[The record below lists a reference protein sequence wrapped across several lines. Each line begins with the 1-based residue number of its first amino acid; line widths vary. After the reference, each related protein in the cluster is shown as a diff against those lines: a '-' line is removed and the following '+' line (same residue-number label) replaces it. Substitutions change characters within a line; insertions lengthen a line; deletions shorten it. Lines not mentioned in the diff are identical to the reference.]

1 MNNREV
7 VETYYKHANAN
18 DWMAW
23 CDLFSDDMIMDE
35 QLAGHIE
42 GLPKLRD
49 MMKGMKGA
57 FPTFQN
63 KPRHIIVEGDNA
75 AVVSHLSIVNASGQA
90 IECDVMNHFQFKN
103 GKISYMANF
112 HDTKPFDPK

>member
-1 MNNREV
+1 MNNREI

-23 CDLFSDDMIMDE
+23 CDLFSDDMVMDE
-35 QLAGHIE
+35 QLAGHID

-63 KPRHIIVEGDNA
+63 KPKHIIVNGDEG

-90 IECDVMNHFQFKN
+90 IECDVMNYFGFKN